1 MLKYLE
7 EYHRPRDLRQALTL
21 LKRKEIPTHVL
32 AGGTELVLSKS
43 PNIRA
48 VVDLSALGLDTIE
61 IGDTVRFGSMVR
73 LQTLVSNPDVKALAN
88 GMISEAARREGTYA
102 IRNLATV
109 GGTVAVSNSTSTLTA
124 MFLVLDAQI
133 EINGE
138 PDQKVSLEN
147 LLEKKG
153 KYIASNILTAAE
165 FPNPDG
171 WGFGLWTVAK
181 LESDEPIIVA
191 AAAVKKENGKASEV
205 RIALGGVHRRPIR
218 VREMEKLLV
227 EAGTI
232 DEMTKVMPK
241 LSEMISPRG
250 NLRAS
255 GEYRKDVAPVA
266 ARRALTI
273 AWEA

>member
-48 VVDLSALGLDTIE
+48 VVDLSALGLDSIE
-61 IGDTVRFGSMVR
+61 IGDTVRFGAMVR

-109 GGTVAVSNSTSTLTA
+109 GGTIAVSNSTSTL
-124 MFLVLDAQI
+124 MVMLLVLDTQV

-138 PDQKVSLEN
+138 SDQKVSLEN

-165 FPNPDG
+165 FPNPNG

-181 LESDEPIIVA
+181 LESDEPILVA
-191 AAAVKKENGKASEV
+191 AAAVKKENGKASDV

-218 VREMEKLLV
+218 VREMEKLLL

-255 GEYRKDVAPVA
+255 GEYRKEVAPVA
-266 ARRALTI
+266 ARRALTM

>member
-124 MFLVLDAQI
+124 MLLVLDAQI

>member
-48 VVDLSALGLDTIE
+48 VVDLSALGLDSIE
-61 IGDTVRFGSMVR
+61 IGDTVRFGAMVR

-109 GGTVAVSNSTSTLTA
+109 GGTIAVSNSTSTLTV
-124 MFLVLDAQI
+124 MLLVLDTQV

-138 PDQKVSLEN
+138 SDQKVSLEN

-165 FPNPDG
+165 FPNPNG

-181 LESDEPIIVA
+181 LESDEPILVA
-191 AAAVKKENGKASEV
+191 AAAVKKENGKASDV

-218 VREMEKLLV
+218 VREMEKLLL

-255 GEYRKDVAPVA
+255 GEYRKEVAPVA
-266 ARRALTI
+266 ARRALTM

>member
-48 VVDLSALGLDTIE
+48 VVDLSALGLDSIE
-61 IGDTVRFGSMVR
+61 IGDTVRFGAMVR

-109 GGTVAVSNSTSTLTA
+109 GGTIAVSNSTSTLTV
-124 MFLVLDAQI
+124 MLLVLDTQV

-138 PDQKVSLEN
+138 SDQKVSLEN

-165 FPNPDG
+165 FPNPNG

-181 LESDEPIIVA
+181 LESDEPILVA
-191 AAAVKKENGKASEV
+191 AAAVKKENGKASDV

-218 VREMEKLLV
+218 IREMEKLLL

-255 GEYRKDVAPVA
+255 GEYRKEVAPVA
-266 ARRALTI
+266 ARRALTM

>member
-21 LKRKEIPTHVL
+21 LKRKGIPTHVL

-48 VVDLSALGLDTIE
+48 VVDLSALGLDSIE
-61 IGDTVRFGSMVR
+61 IGDTVRFGAMVR

-109 GGTVAVSNSTSTLTA
+109 GGTIAVSNSTSTLTV
-124 MFLVLDAQI
+124 MLLVLDTQV

-138 PDQKVSLEN
+138 SDQKVSLEN

-165 FPNPDG
+165 FPNPNG

-181 LESDEPIIVA
+181 LESDEPILVA
-191 AAAVKKENGKASEV
+191 AAAVKKENGKASDV

-218 VREMEKLLV
+218 VREMEKLLL

-255 GEYRKDVAPVA
+255 GEYRKEVAPVA
-266 ARRALTI
+266 ARRALTM